1 ERVNASFEVAQAT
14 YQSLMDNMGF
24 EAKLDNTRAQQAMKQ
39 AETALRA
46 ARERL
51 RILGVNPD
59 GTEPQIEGGK
69 VVGVEP
75 DGTLVTPLGKVTP
88 KVASPEAITLD
99 RPDSD
104 KVAAKPKGQL
114 SNPASSAKDAPVST
128 YSIWAPFDGTIL
140 DREMIVPGVA
150 VDTTRRIFTLA
161 NLSTVWVE
169 ASVHENDFPMLART
183 PGGKVVLR
191 SPAYPAR
198 EFEGRVI
205 YAGDMVDE
213 KTRAIKLLAQA
224 DNPGRLL
231 KPGMFV
237 EVEVVSPG
245 GGTVARIPASAIQT
259 EGSRTYVYVR
269 RGPDLFLRREVV
281 AEPPRGDKGS
291 IIEGREPGD
300 EVVVEGGY

>member
-114 SNPASSAKDAPVST
+114 SNPASSARDAPVST
-128 YSIWAPFDGTIL
+128 YSIWAPFHGTIL

-150 VDTTRRIFTLA
+150 VDTTHRIFTMA

-169 ASVHENDFPMLART
+169 ANVHENNFNMLARSRN
-183 PGGKVVLR
+183 GKVRFR
-191 SPAYPAR
+191 SPAYP
-198 EFEGRVI
+198 GRTFDGEVI
-205 YAGDMVDE
+205 YTGDLVEDQSL
-213 KTRAIKLLAQA
+213 TVKLLARAQ
-224 DNPGRLL
+224 NPERLL
-231 KPGMFV
+231 KPGMFI
-237 EVEVVSPG
+237 EVEVFSPG
-245 GGTVARIPASAIQT
+245 SERVAQIPASALLMQ
-259 EGSRTYVYVR
+259 GDRAFVYVR
-269 RGPDLFLRREVV
+269 TGPEQFERRDVV
-281 AEPPRGDKGS
+281 AGAD
-291 IIEGREPGD
+291 
-300 EVVVEGGY
+300 